1 MCACV
6 YILNP
11 KFQVHLAPGS
21 KFDFQKY
28 IKRSLED
35 DFKVIVGIS
44 PTLWASALIFLFL
57 NVNGWHT
64 MLWISIMPVVIIL
77 SVGTKLQGI
86 ICRMAIEIT
95 ERHAVIQGIPLVK
108 VSDSYFWFARPTFVL
123 FLIHFTLFQNGF
135 QIIYFLWI
143 LVITYTSSY
152 LAIPIYIYSDNR
164 IALITSMSTGWTLAS
179 TSPTSSSLQDSALE
193 LWFSSCAA
201 TSPSHST
208 PSSLRYGAT
217 N

>member
-1 MCACV
+1 MQQW
-6 YILNP
+6 L
-11 KFQVHLAPGS
+11 QVHLAPGS

-44 PTLWASALIFLFL
+44 PPLWASALIFLLL

-86 ICRMAIEIT
+86 ICRMAIDIT
-95 ERHAVIQGIPLVK
+95 ERHAVIQGIPLVQ

-123 FLIHFTLFQNGF
+123 FLIHFTLFQVRL
-135 QIIYFLWI
+135 IACITCSL
-143 LVITYTSSY
+143 LVT
-152 LAIPIYIYSDNR
+152 NN
-164 IALITSMSTGWTLAS
+164 IA
-179 TSPTSSSLQDSALE
+179 
-193 LWFSSCAA
+193 SCCCCCCCCCCC
-201 TSPSHST
+201 
-208 PSSLRYGAT
+208 
-217 N
+217 

>member
-1 MCACV
+1 MQQW
-6 YILNP
+6 L
-11 KFQVHLAPGS
+11 QVHLAPGS

-44 PTLWASALIFLFL
+44 PPLWASALIFLLL

-86 ICRMAIEIT
+86 ICRMAIDIT
-95 ERHAVIQGIPLVK
+95 ERHAVIQGIPLVQ

-123 FLIHFTLFQNGF
+123 FLIHFTLFQVRL
-135 QIIYFLWI
+135 IACIACSL
-143 LVITYTSSY
+143 LVT
-152 LAIPIYIYSDNR
+152 N
-164 IALITSMSTGWTLAS
+164 IA
-179 TSPTSSSLQDSALE
+179 
-193 LWFSSCAA
+193 SCCCCCCCC
-201 TSPSHST
+201 
-208 PSSLRYGAT
+208 
-217 N
+217 